1 MPEEKQP
8 QSVVIAKDC
17 LYTSGFYGNRHFTK
31 GEKLN
36 IIPNQKEDF
45 TKAGVS
51 KAFIEK
57 SLKFHK
63 HI

>member
-8 QSVVIAKDC
+8 QSIVIAKNC
-17 LYTSGFYGNRHFTK
+17 LYTSGFYGNRQFKK

-36 IIPNQKEDF
+36 IIPGQKEDY
-45 TKAGVS
+45 TKAGIS
-51 KAFIEK
+51 KAFIETLK
-57 SLKFHK
+57 SHK